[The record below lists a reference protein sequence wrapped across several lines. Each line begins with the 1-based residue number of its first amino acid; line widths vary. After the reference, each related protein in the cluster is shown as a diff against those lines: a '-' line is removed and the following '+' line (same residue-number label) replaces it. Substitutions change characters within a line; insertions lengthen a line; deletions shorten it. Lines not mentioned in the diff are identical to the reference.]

1 MAWGL
6 PPPTTKAAAPAP
18 VAAAAPSSD
27 VPVSAPSSAA
37 VLPPPAALLADSID
51 VFEGVTPVETV
62 EIEGVALLQIIK
74 HCHEGLPNCV
84 TGSLLGLDSDKTLQV
99 TNSFPS
105 PPNAEK
111 KKESD
116 EYQMEMMKNLR
127 EVGMDNNKVGWYQN
141 VLMGTFCTASVI
153 EYQFQY
159 QQSLGP
165 NAICLVYDSSETAK
179 GNLSIKAL
187 RLKKSFCAAYK
198 AGVFTKER

>member
-6 PPPTTKAAAPAP
+6 PPPTTKAAPAPAAT
-18 VAAAAPSSD
+18 AASSD
-27 VPVSAPSSAA
+27 LPVSSASS
-37 VLPPPAALLADSID
+37 VPLPPPAALSADSID
-51 VFEGVTPVETV
+51 IFEGVTPVETV

-84 TGSLLGLDSDKTLQV
+84 TGSLLGLDSDKNLQV

-187 RLKKSFCAAYK
+187 RLKKSFCTAYK